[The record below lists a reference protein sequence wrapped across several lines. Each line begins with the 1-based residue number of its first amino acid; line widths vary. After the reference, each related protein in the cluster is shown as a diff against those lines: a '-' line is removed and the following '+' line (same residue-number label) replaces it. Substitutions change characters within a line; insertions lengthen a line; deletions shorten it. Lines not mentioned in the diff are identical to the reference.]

1 MSARC
6 SVWSAQALVAALV
19 MGPLFLWLIVRA
31 AGPDAVALRP
41 GSAPLVS
48 AFLVILTYLAFCG
61 LTYRAYR
68 RRRDGAARE
77 SAGLQHAAGMSGTP
91 VLVAYATQTG
101 FAEDLAWRTARSLQA
116 AYVPVKVAPLAQLDA
131 ATLADARRALF
142 IVSTTGEGDMP
153 DGAADFVR
161 RVMPKPV
168 TLSGLYYGV
177 LALGDRSYTSY
188 CAFGHALDGWL
199 RGQGAVPLFDLVEV
213 DDGDEGALLHWQSN
227 LRMVGGGT
235 EVPDWAPPSYGRWRL
250 VERRLLNPGSPGGPA
265 FHLAFESI
273 ETMPAWRAGDIAEVG
288 PRNDPAEVEKLLSM
302 LSLDG
307 RAKVNGREETW
318 RELMARNVLPH
329 DKAAIKAFMAMP
341 ADDRAKSLRALPHRE
356 YSVASLPENGRLE
369 LLVREMR
376 HADGRLGLG
385 SGWLTAYVPVG
396 GEVALRVRENRS
408 FHAPEDDKPMIL
420 IGNGTGL
427 AGLRAHLKTRAAA
440 GRTRNWL
447 VFGERTQA
455 HDYFHRTEIE
465 AWRASGALE
474 RLDLAFSR
482 DQTQRVYVQDKLR
495 AAAGELRAWVERGAA
510 IYVCGSLV
518 GMAPGVAAALTEAL
532 GAETLERLA
541 DEGRYRR
548 DVY

>member
-1 MSARC
+1 MSAR
-6 SVWSAQALVAALV
+6 SPVWSAQPIVGALVAA
-19 MGPLFLWLIVRA
+19 PLLLWLIVRA

-41 GSAPLVS
+41 GGAPLVS
-48 AFLVILTYLAFCG
+48 ALMVILVYLAFCG
-61 LTYRAYR
+61 LTYRAHR
-68 RRRDGAARE
+68 LRRDGAARE
-77 SAGLQHAAGMSGTP
+77 SAGLLHAEGARGAP
-91 VLVAYATQTG
+91 ILVAYATQTG

-116 AYVPVKVAPLAQLDA
+116 AHVPVKVAPLAQLDA
-131 ATLADARRALF
+131 AALAHAPRALF

-153 DGAADFVR
+153 DGAAGFVR

-168 TLSGLYYGV
+168 TLSGLHYGV

-235 EVPDWAPPSYGRWRL
+235 EVPDWAPPSYGCWRL
-250 VERRLLNPGSPGGPA
+250 AERRLLNAGSPGGPA
-265 FHLAFESI
+265 FHLAFEPV
-273 ETMPAWRAGDIAEVG
+273 ENMPTWQAGDIVEIG
-288 PRNDPAEVEKLLSM
+288 PRNDPAEVERLLDRLSM
-302 LSLDG
+302 DG
-307 RAKVNGREETW
+307 EAEVAGHGESWRA
-318 RELMARNVLPH
+318 LLARSVLPH
-329 DKAAIKAFMAMP
+329 DEAAIATFAALSGEERVP
-341 ADDRAKSLRALPHRE
+341 SLRALPHRE
-356 YSVASLPENGRLE
+356 YSVASLPEDGRLE

-376 HADGRLGLG
+376 HANGRLGLG
-385 SGWLTAYVPVG
+385 SGWLTNHVPAG
-396 GEVALRVRENRS
+396 GAVAMRVRENRS
-408 FHAPEDDKPMIL
+408 FHAPEDDRPMIL

-427 AGLRAHLKTRAAA
+427 AGLRAHIKARAAA

-455 HDYFHRTEIE
+455 HDYFHRAEIE
-465 AWRASGALE
+465 SWHASGALE

-482 DQTQRVYVQDKLR
+482 DQTRRVYVQDKLR
-495 AAAGELRAWVERGAA
+495 AAAGELRAWVEEGAA
-510 IYVCGSLV
+510 IYVCGSLE

-532 GAETLERLA
+532 GAEMLERLA